1 MTQQPPPRSLRLEIP
16 ANLAATYANA
26 TMVTQTHSELIVD
39 FMQLLPND
47 PRARVLQRTILTP
60 ATAKLLLNALNEQVE
75 RFEAK
80 HGPIELPEQPI
91 SLADRLF
98 GQIRPDEEGTD
109 RG

>member
-1 MTQQPPPRSLRLEIP
+1 MSQQPPRSLRLEIP
-16 ANLAATYANA
+16 TNLAATYANA
-26 TMVTQTHSELIVD
+26 TMVTQTHSELVLD

-47 PRARVLQRTILTP
+47 PRARVLQRIILTP
-60 ATAKLLLNALNEQVE
+60 ATAKLLLTALTEQVT

-80 HGPIELPEQPI
+80 HGEIELPEQPI

-98 GQIRPDEEGTD
+98 GPIKPDEEGTE